1 MKIKK
6 IEKENYF
13 GKKIYKKI
21 NKIQNYKL
29 EITKAIKNNKFKL
42 YIQPKYNTQTKE
54 ISGGEI
60 LIRWNKN
67 NEIIYPNKF
76 INNLEKNRII
86 YKIDLFVLNKICKK
100 LEEWNKNNKL
110 NKIKISINQS
120 QKNLLNKSYLNL
132 INKIINKYNFEK
144 KYLEIELTESI
155 FIKDRNK
162 VKELEKELHKLNVQ
176 VSIDDFGTGYSSY
189 YLLSEIQID
198 VIKLDKKLF
207 DNLENKKAK
216 IIVEA
221 IVNLAKKLEIEIVA
235 EGIETEEQYRFAKEL
250 NCDEIQGYYFSKAIP
265 LEEFEKNLKK
275 IINKKIASTF
285 MKTNNY

>member
-86 YKIDLFVLNKICKK
+86 YKVDLFVLNKICKK
-100 LEEWNKNNKL
+100 LKKCDLKL
-110 NKIKISINQS
+110 
-120 QKNLLNKSYLNL
+120 
-132 INKIINKYNFEK
+132 
-144 KYLEIELTESI
+144 
-155 FIKDRNK
+155 
-162 VKELEKELHKLNVQ
+162 
-176 VSIDDFGTGYSSY
+176 
-189 YLLSEIQID
+189 
-198 VIKLDKKLF
+198 
-207 DNLENKKAK
+207 
-216 IIVEA
+216 
-221 IVNLAKKLEIEIVA
+221 
-235 EGIETEEQYRFAKEL
+235 
-250 NCDEIQGYYFSKAIP
+250 
-265 LEEFEKNLKK
+265 
-275 IINKKIASTF
+275 
-285 MKTNNY
+285 

>member
-6 IEKENYF
+6 IKKENYF

-29 EITKAIKNNKFKL
+29 EITKAIKENKFKL

-54 ISGGEI
+54 MSGGEI

-162 VKELEKELHKLNVQ
+162 VKELEKELHKLGVQ

-207 DNLENKKAK
+207 DNLENEKAK

-235 EGIETEEQYRFAKEL
+235 EGIETEEQYQFAKKL

-265 LEEFEKNLKK
+265 LEDFEKNYK
-275 IINKKIASTF
+275 
-285 MKTNNY
+285 